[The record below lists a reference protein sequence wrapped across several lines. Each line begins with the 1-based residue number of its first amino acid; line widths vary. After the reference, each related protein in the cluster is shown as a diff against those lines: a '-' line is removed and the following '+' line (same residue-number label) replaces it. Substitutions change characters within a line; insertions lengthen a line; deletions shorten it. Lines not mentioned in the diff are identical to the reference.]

1 MIGAM
6 KIDAIKTR
14 ALIPPQDDLLA
25 ALGESI
31 TQFPENAVLAV
42 SSKVVSIWQGRTVP
56 LAESEKDELVKREA
70 DKYLERSEVPGEWVM
85 HTLKNNLLI
94 PTAGIDES
102 NANEHFVLWPTNP
115 NGAAAQILEWLK
127 ERYSVRS
134 AAVIITDSH
143 SIPLR
148 RGTVGICLGYA
159 GFAPLN
165 DYRKTEDIFG
175 REFKLEQANI
185 ADGLAAA
192 AVLAMGEGSEQTPA
206 ATMSDVPFVQFGKS
220 EDTQDPQGSFEIDI
234 DNDLYY
240 PFLKHVPWKDGGGA
254 KE

>member
-1 MIGAM
+1 MI
-6 KIDAIKTR
+6 ITAIKTR
-14 ALIPPQDDLLA
+14 ALIPPQDDLLE
-25 ALGESI
+25 ALGEGI
-31 TQFPENAVLAV
+31 HEFPEESVLAV
-42 SSKVVSIWQGRTVP
+42 SSKVVSIWQGRCVP
-56 LAESEKDELVKREA
+56 LESIEKDELIKREA
-70 DKYLERSEVPGEWVM
+70 DKYLERAEVPGEWVM

-102 NANEHFVLWPTNP
+102 NANEHFVLWPNNP
-115 NGAAAQILEWLK
+115 NGAAEEILAWVK
-127 ERYSVRS
+127 ERYGVAN

-165 DYRKTEDIFG
+165 DYRQTEDIFG

-192 AVLAMGEGSEQTPA
+192 AVLAMGEGSERTPA
-206 ATMSDVPFVQFGKS
+206 ALMSDVPFVQFGKK
-220 EDTQDPQGSFEIDI
+220 ENTEDPQGSFEVGI

-240 PFLKHVPWKDGGGA
+240 PFLKHVPWKEGGA
-254 KE
+254 GNE

>member
-1 MIGAM
+1 MIRAM
-6 KIDAIKTR
+6 QITAIKTR
-14 ALIPPQDDLLA
+14 ALVPPQDDLLA

-31 TQFPENAVLAV
+31 TEFPEHAVLAV
-42 SSKVVSIWQGRTVP
+42 SSKVVSIWQGRCVP
-56 LAESEKDELVKREA
+56 LEDIEKDELIKREA

-85 HTLKNNLLI
+85 HTMKNNVLI

-102 NANEHFVLWPTNP
+102 NANGHFVLWPNNP
-115 NGAAAQILEWLK
+115 NAAAEEIVAWAK
-127 ERYSVRS
+127 ERYGVTNI
-134 AAVIITDSH
+134 AVLITDSH

-165 DYRKTEDIFG
+165 DYRNTEDIFG

-192 AVLAMGEGSEQTPA
+192 SVLVMGEGSEQTPA
-206 ATMSDVPFVQFGKS
+206 ALITGVPFVRFGQG
-220 EDTQDPQGSFEIDI
+220 EDTQDPQGSFEVDI

-240 PFLKHVPWKDGGGA
+240 PFLKHAPWKEGGVQ
-254 KE
+254 